1 MFISLGARI
10 QQRPEIERFTQ
21 DSEYSSAPS
30 TSSSG
35 QGAVHAHSAATVSQS
50 YIINPTTLFEK
61 DTAYLHGSAAKVVD
75 NSEEAEV
82 QFEENQRLLREHM
95 QEVQEN

>member
-1 MFISLGARI
+1 M
-10 QQRPEIERFTQ
+10 
-21 DSEYSSAPS
+21 
-30 TSSSG
+30 
-35 QGAVHAHSAATVSQS
+35 AATVSQS

-95 QEVQEN
+95 LEVQENKTKLSMSNRERNSHQSISS

>member
-1 MFISLGARI
+1 
-10 QQRPEIERFTQ
+10 
-21 DSEYSSAPS
+21 
-30 TSSSG
+30 
-35 QGAVHAHSAATVSQS
+35 
-50 YIINPTTLFEK
+50 LFEK
-61 DTAYLHGSAAKVVD
+61 GTAYLHGSAAKVVD

>member
-1 MFISLGARI
+1 L
-10 QQRPEIERFTQ
+10 
-21 DSEYSSAPS
+21 
-30 TSSSG
+30 
-35 QGAVHAHSAATVSQS
+35 AATVSQS

-61 DTAYLHGSAAKVVD
+61 DTAYLHSSAAKVVD